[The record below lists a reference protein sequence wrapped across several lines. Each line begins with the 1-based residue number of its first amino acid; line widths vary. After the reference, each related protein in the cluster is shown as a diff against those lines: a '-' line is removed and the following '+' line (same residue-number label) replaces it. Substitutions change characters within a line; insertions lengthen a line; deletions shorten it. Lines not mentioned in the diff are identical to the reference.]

1 MTNTLLSLCIP
12 TNGILEWVKP
22 VLESIYK
29 NTHINES
36 LYEVIVTDNGS
47 NSNFAVFME
56 EISRKH
62 DNLLYKKTQANG
74 FLNQIECFKL
84 AKGEYIKFINH
95 RMKLVDGSLSYL
107 INFVE
112 KFQKDKPVTYFLNG
126 SLNLPQTS
134 SYNSFDSFMNALSY
148 YSSWSGGIGI
158 WKEDFLAIKD
168 FNDISNLFPHFVFLT
183 SNMKSDQY
191 IIDNRKL
198 LESIDDDSSKKGR
211 YNLFYAFAVEYPGIL
226 LDLLRKKQI
235 SSDTFLHIKHELKG
249 FLAELY
255 LDFVI
260 RKKKCSYELDG
271 AKENLSVFFD
281 FQDLLVSISKK
292 ITRKV
297 LHKVTV
303 RLKL

>member
-22 VLESIYK
+22 VVESIYK
-29 NTHINES
+29 NIDINES
-36 LYEVIVTDNGS
+36 FYEVIVTDNGS
-47 NSNFAVFME
+47 NNNFAAYMK

-62 DNLLYKKTQANG
+62 NNLKYVKTQANG

-126 SLNLPQTS
+126 SLNLPQIS

-198 LESIDDDSSKKGR
+198 LESVDDDSSKKGR

-226 LDLLRKKQI
+226 LDLLREKKI
-235 SSDTFLHIKHELKG
+235 SSDTFLHIKNELKG

-292 ITRKV
+292 ITRKA
-297 LHKVTV
+297 LHKAKL

>member
-22 VLESIYK
+22 VVESIYK
-29 NTHINES
+29 NTHIDES

-47 NSNFAVFME
+47 NSDFAVFME

-126 SLNLPQTS
+126 SLNLPQSS

-158 WKEDFLAIKD
+158 WKEDFLAIMD

-235 SSDTFLHIKHELKG
+235 SSDTFLHIKNGLKG

-260 RKKKCSYELDG
+260 RKKKCSYELTNASQYLG
-271 AKENLSVFFD
+271 VFFD
-281 FQDLLVSISKK
+281 LQDLLVPMSKK
-292 ITRKV
+292 LTKKV
-297 LHKVTV
+297 LHKVRV
-303 RLKL
+303 RLK